1 MCALLYL
8 YSLHYNNVPLCVY
21 SLYYNNVHCGFYVFF
36 CMCIAYSILICTVF
50 SMQKSL
56 IEMYTDV
63 LNLLTEF
70 DAKLSRKEEKFI
82 NTLPQVSEG
91 TPPQHTTESE

>member
-1 MCALLYL
+1 M
-8 YSLHYNNVPLCVY
+8 
-21 SLYYNNVHCGFYVFF
+21 VF
-36 CMCIAYSILICTVF
+36 V
-50 SMQKSL
+50 QKSL

-82 NTLPQVSEG
+82 NTLPQVREG
-91 TPPQHTTESE
+91 TPPQHTTEYE